1 MSYFDFLN
9 VFTIPDCNKIRLG
22 NSVDGGYVIYD
33 LENNYDCLLSCGV
46 ADDSSFELEFFNKYG
61 TKPGFLFDGTIKNIP
76 NNFPSEYYF
85 IYKNISGHNDIH
97 NTDLKD
103 LIKSHKN
110 IFLKMDIEGW
120 EYPFLSNLSS
130 DEIKNIKQITAE
142 FHGIFDNSHGFN
154 YNLKSQVYELLSKTH
169 YLVHVHGNNAM
180 PVYIINNTIKL
191 PMLLEMTWVRKSDVK
206 DVKRNTVKF
215 PIEGLDY
222 PNDSSKDDYVI
233 DFEPFV
239 YKNE

>member
-1 MSYFDFLN
+1 MDNQKYQISEGLLTNIVDSFFKALQKGVSDRFIDQAKKTKLDPEVIKSMEAMQDSRDNLIKVLN
-9 VFTIPDCNKIRLG
+9 KG
-22 NSVDGGYVIYD
+22 IYD

-110 IFLKMDIEGW
+110 IFLK
-120 EYPFLSNLSS
+120 
-130 DEIKNIKQITAE
+130 KK
-142 FHGIFDNSHGFN
+142 
-154 YNLKSQVYELLSKTH
+154 
-169 YLVHVHGNNAM
+169 
-180 PVYIINNTIKL
+180 
-191 PMLLEMTWVRKSDVK
+191 
-206 DVKRNTVKF
+206 
-215 PIEGLDY
+215 
-222 PNDSSKDDYVI
+222 
-233 DFEPFV
+233 
-239 YKNE
+239 